1 MTEKWVQGEVV
12 SVKHW
17 TESLYSIK
25 ISAPKVKFIAGQYAK
40 ISLIIDNKEVER
52 PYSFVNSPNEP
63 ILEIYSVSVPN
74 GPLSTALQKLK
85 KGDLLNINQ
94 NGNGFLILNE
104 IPKVKNI
111 WMLATGTGIGPYLS
125 ILKTED
131 SWKNFEKVILV
142 HAVRYNKE
150 LTYKET
156 IKNLEEKYGKRFIY
170 ITFVSREKT
179 ENSLDGRIPQSI
191 NNGLLEKKANIK
203 MLPSNTHIM
212 LCGNPEMLKDTT
224 IELKKIGL
232 KKHRRSSPGHI
243 TTENYW

>member
-85 KGDLLNINQ
+85 KGDQINISP

-104 IPKVKNI
+104 VPKVKNI

-150 LTYKET
+150 LTYQKT
-156 IKNLEEKYGKRFIY
+156 IKNLKEKYGKKFIY
-170 ITFVSREKT
+170 ITFVSREKV
-179 ENSLDGRIPQSI
+179 ENSLSGRIPQSI
-191 NNGLLEKKANIK
+191 NNGSLEKKANIK
-203 MLPSNTHIM
+203 ILPSNSHIM
-212 LCGNPEMLKDTT
+212 MCGNPEMLKDTT

>member
-52 PYSFVNSPNEP
+52 PYSFVNSPNDP

-85 KGDLLNINQ
+85 KGDQINISP

-104 IPKVKNI
+104 VPKVKNI

-131 SWKNFEKVILV
+131 SCKNFEKVILV

-150 LTYKET
+150 LTYQKT
-156 IKNLEEKYGKRFIY
+156 IKDLKEKYGEKFIY
-170 ITFVSREKT
+170 ITFVSREKV
-179 ENSLDGRIPQSI
+179 ENSLSGRIPQSI
-191 NNGLLEKKANIK
+191 NNGSLEKKANIK
-203 MLPSNTHIM
+203 ILPSNSHIM
-212 LCGNPEMLKDTT
+212 MCGNPEMLKDTT